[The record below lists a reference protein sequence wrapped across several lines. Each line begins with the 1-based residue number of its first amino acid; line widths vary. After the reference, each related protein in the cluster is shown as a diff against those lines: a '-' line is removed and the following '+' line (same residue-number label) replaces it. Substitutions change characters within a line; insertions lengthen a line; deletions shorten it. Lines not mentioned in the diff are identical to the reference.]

1 MLTLLSVANRLIPRA
16 CIIQMVPRMQKL
28 SLFIAASVVFAA
40 GYLLGTTDAVTV
52 PELEAAQDNRRM
64 TADALLLYKQTL
76 QELDKLGDTL
86 ISEGRL
92 NAATAGDNFFA
103 LSVGGIDAIRELE
116 EGRGVDPET
125 FAALYAGRAIPDV
138 SEHLSFDADGRLRYK
153 GNIVRI
159 YSRDRLKT
167 LFRLR
172 DELRNR
178 AASIAD

>member
-1 MLTLLSVANRLIPRA
+1 
-16 CIIQMVPRMQKL
+16 MVPRMQKL
-28 SLFIAASVVFAA
+28 SLFITASVVFAA
-40 GYLLGTTDAVTV
+40 GYLVGSADTVTV
-52 PELEAAQDNRRM
+52 PQVKAAQEDQRM

-86 ISEGRL
+86 IAEGRL
-92 NAATAGDNFFA
+92 NAATDGDNFFA
-103 LSVGGIDAIRELE
+103 LSVGGIDAIRQLE

-138 SEHLSFDADGRLRYK
+138 SEHLTFDANGRLRYK

-167 LFRLR
+167 MFRLR